1 MNIKLKKWGNS
12 LGLLIPHKL
21 AESLDF
27 NENSTVEITESK
39 GTLVITKKLEA
50 PTLDE
55 LLSSIP
61 PNFQYPNDVANFIE
75 SAPTGREL
83 L

>member
-21 AESLDF
+21 AASLNF
-27 NENSTVEITESK
+27 NKNSTVEIAESK
-39 GTLVITKKLEA
+39 RTLVI
-50 PTLDE
+50 TLDE

-61 PNFQYPNDVANFIE
+61 PNFQYPNDVTNFIE
-75 SAPTGREL
+75 SAPTGQEL

>member
-21 AESLDF
+21 AKSLNF
-27 NENSTVEITESK
+27 NKNSTVEIAESK
-39 GTLVITKKLEA
+39 GTLVI
-50 PTLDE
+50 TLDE

-61 PNFQYPNDVANFIE
+61 PNFQYANDVTNFIE
-75 SAPTGREL
+75 SAPTGQEL